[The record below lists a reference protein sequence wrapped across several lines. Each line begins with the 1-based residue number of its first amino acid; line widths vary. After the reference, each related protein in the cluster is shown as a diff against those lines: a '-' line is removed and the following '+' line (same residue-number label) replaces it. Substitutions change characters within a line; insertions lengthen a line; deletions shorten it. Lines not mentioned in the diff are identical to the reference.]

1 MSLPSAL
8 DRNIP
13 SVLSLRAVVAL
24 DEQHYKNDAC
34 VSDEHEFVFGASDAC
49 EDVRAYEDDELYV
62 LPQHLAALPIAM
74 L

>member
-1 MSLPSAL
+1 MKFG
-8 DRNIP
+8 
-13 SVLSLRAVVAL
+13 RAVGVL
-24 DEQHYKNDAC
+24 GEQHCKSGAC
-34 VSDEHEFVFGASDAC
+34 VSHEREFVFGASDAC